1 MEFLKEN
8 PLPAY
13 GGGRKRR
20 GGRKKEEK
28 NRFHKSNTSHLTSFI
43 ILMEEDIMC
52 LYSLFSSLK
61 SLTVSFPFIM
71 VPLLRILPNK
81 KQKELNGFFIQ
92 SIKNA
97 IVFRDQQDAAE
108 VRLFL

>member
-1 MEFLKEN
+1 MK
-8 PLPAY
+8 
-13 GGGRKRR
+13 GGGYYMLLQ
-20 GGRKKEEK
+20 
-28 NRFHKSNTSHLTSFI
+28 SDSV
-43 ILMEEDIMC
+43 
-52 LYSLFSSLK
+52 FSSSK

-71 VPLLRILPNK
+71 IPLLQILPNK

-108 VRLFL
+108 VRPFL